1 MPFIGFGNQRQITS
15 HFLIPMIIWTPCT
28 WGRQC
33 FIGTPCTLVR
43 PFYWDTLNLG
53 KTIFIGTPCTWEDQ
67 FYWDT
72 LYLGM
77 ANFIGTPFTWGR
89 PCLLGHPVARK
100 AHVYWDTLYTWER
113 QCLLAHPVYLGKTM
127 FIGTP
132 CITGE
137 DNFIGTPCITGQ
149 GQVYWY
155 TLYLGKKN
163 IESVDEAKI
172 RTRTRMKKVV
182 KIQTIRILEL
192 SSRLPG
198 SEHLN
203 NFTS

>member
-33 FIGTPCTLVR
+33 FIHGTPCTLVR

-67 FYWDT
+67 FYWNTLNLGKTIFIGTPCTGTWEDQFYWDT

-77 ANFIGTPFTWGR
+77 ANFIETPFTWGR
-89 PCLLGHPVARK
+89 PCLLGHPSCSS
-100 AHVYWDTLYTWER
+100 ESP
-113 QCLLAHPVYLGKTM
+113 CLLGHPVYLRKTM

-132 CITGE
+132 CIPGK
-137 DNFIGTPCITGQ
+137 DN
-149 GQVYWY
+149 VYWH
-155 TLYLGKKN
+155 TLYNRGRQFYWDTLYNWARSGVLGHL
-163 IESVDEAKI
+163 V
-172 RTRTRMKKVV
+172 
-182 KIQTIRILEL
+182 
-192 SSRLPG
+192 PG
-198 SEHLN
+198 EEEYWECRWCED
-203 NFTS
+203 